1 MEVKTTIQ
9 ALRSEAAAGPD
20 GIGPRIL
27 QALQNELALILV
39 HIFKQTLVE
48 GSVPKDWKLANV
60 SQIFKKGSKS
70 EPGNYR
76 PVSLNRCLAAS

>member
-1 MEVKTTIQ
+1 MEVKKKIQ

-27 QALQNELALILV
+27 QALQELALILV

>member
-1 MEVKTTIQ
+1 MEVKKIIQ

-27 QALQNELALILV
+27 QALQELALILV

-70 EPGNYR
+70 EPENYR